1 MMYNPDYWQV
11 VKISALDRKKPIY
24 KVFATWTGGFIRGDE
39 WRLNSGITNVVFEE
53 NCIIFEGSS
62 GSRYVCRNDEHAYRT
77 SGYSG
82 SVLGDYIEKVK
93 ELGATM
99 VVLPFNTNWKELD
112 YEY

>member
-1 MMYNPDYWQV
+1 MYSPDYWQV
-11 VKISALDRKKPIY
+11 LKISSLDREKPIY
-24 KVFATWTGGFIRGDE
+24 KVFATWVGGYIRGDE
-39 WRLNSGITNVVFEE
+39 WRMNSGITNVMFED

-82 SVLGDYIEKVK
+82 SVLGDYTEKAKEIGASIE
-93 ELGATM
+93 
-99 VVLPFNTNWKELD
+99 VLPFETNWKELN